1 MSKNNTGSHAYF
13 EELSANTT
21 KLWKKF
27 LPLQLPYKY
36 NLKRQDL
43 GKVLEIGAGLGRN
56 QAFLDDSVGVE
67 HNPRSAQFCQG
78 MGYRVLVPESFHSE
92 FKSFVGSNAV
102 FDSILM
108 SHVLEHIEYENQV
121 EVLKEYIPYLKSS
134 GKIFLVTPQESG
146 YKSTNSHITW
156 TDFNRMEMIINQ
168 VGGDFKVEKSFSFPL
183 PRCFG
188 KVFKYNEF
196 NVLACR
202 N

>member
-1 MSKNNTGSHAYF
+1 MSKNNTNSDAYF
-13 EELSANTT
+13 KELNSNST

-36 NLKRQDL
+36 NLRRQSL

-67 HNPRSAQFCQG
+67 HNPRSAQLCQS
-78 MGYRVLVPESFHSE
+78 MGYRVLIPVNFHDE
-92 FKSFVGSNAV
+92 FKSLKGPEAI

-121 EVLKEYIPYLKSS
+121 NVLKEYIPYLKSN
-134 GKIFLVTPQESG
+134 GKIFLITPQEVG
-146 YKSTNSHITW
+146 HKSTDSHITW
-156 TDFNRMEMIINQ
+156 TDFDRLEIIINQ
-168 VGGDFKVEKSFSFPL
+168 IGSEFKVIKSFSFPF
-183 PRCFG
+183 PRFFG

-196 NVLACR
+196 NVLASR

>member
-1 MSKNNTGSHAYF
+1 MSKNNTNSDAYF
-13 EELSANTT
+13 EELNSNST
-21 KLWKKF
+21 KYWKKF
-27 LPLQLPYKY
+27 LPLQLPYKH
-36 NLKRQDL
+36 NLRRQSL

-67 HNPRSAQFCQG
+67 HNPKSAQLCQS
-78 MGYRVLVPESFHSE
+78 MGYRVLVPESFHHE
-92 FKSFVGSNAV
+92 FKAFTGPEAI

-121 EVLKEYIPYLKSS
+121 KVLNEYVPYLKPN
-134 GKIFLVTPQESG
+134 GKIFLITPQEVG

-156 TDFNRMEMIINQ
+156 TDFDRLEMILNLID
-168 VGGDFKVEKSFSFPL
+168 GEFKVTKSFSFPL
-183 PRCFG
+183 PRRFG

-196 NVLACR
+196 NVLASR

>member
-1 MSKNNTGSHAYF
+1 MSKNNTNSDAYF
-13 EELSANTT
+13 KELNSNST

-36 NLKRQDL
+36 NLRRQSL

-67 HNPRSAQFCQG
+67 HNPRSAQLCQS
-78 MGYRVLVPESFHSE
+78 MGYRVLTPVNFHEE
-92 FKSFVGSNAV
+92 FKSLKGLEAV

-121 EVLKEYIPYLKSS
+121 NVLKEYIPFLKSN
-134 GKIFLVTPQESG
+134 GKIFLITPQEVG
-146 YKSTNSHITW
+146 HKSTDSHITW
-156 TDFNRMEMIINQ
+156 TDFDRLEMIINQ
-168 VGGDFKVEKSFSFPL
+168 IGSEFKIIKSFSFPF
-183 PRCFG
+183 PRLFG

-196 NVLACR
+196 NVLASR